1 MLMKSALRLSALS
14 AVSTITLVTLAA
26 CAIAPPM
33 SEAEQEI
40 SANLSNSRFQP
51 ATRAI
56 RDSIETQE
64 LFAQAA
70 FWSHEYELNPGD
82 LESAIKL
89 SAAVRKLGNANRA
102 VEIAQTTRALYPRD
116 PYLTAEYAAGLIAAE
131 RAFEAIAPL
140 DEALRY
146 APGLARL
153 WSLKGAALDQQ
164 EDYDLARKYYMRGL
178 KITPN
183 DPNIM
188 TNMGLSFA
196 LSGDPQTAEGW
207 LRRAVALPGASQNI
221 RQNLALVLQL
231 QGKTEEAEKYMGR
244 SQHANL
250 RKTPALR
257 PAPTKQNTQ
266 SSSMP
271 SNFQPQNYRPQN
283 YQPRSRQ
290 EPQQMPRQ
298 AQPAYPPQARFA
310 PPNGAMP
317 GAKMMVPGSQN
328 FRSASD
334 AARAASRQNPN
345 KRMVAPLREHT
356 AEQKS
361 VLEQIA
367 GRLGPKSSQVPQMP
381 LQPNAGYPLQ
391 AGRPAQAN
399 TVQYSR
405 PAQTANQALAGGV
418 QSREPARRRR

>member
-1 MLMKSALRLSALS
+1 MPIKSALRLSALS
-14 AVSTITLVTLAA
+14 AVSAITLAA

-207 LRRAVALPGASQNI
+207 LRRAVSLPGASQSI

-231 QGKTEEAEKYMGR
+231 QGKTEEAEKYMNR

-266 SSSMP
+266 SSTVP
-271 SNFQPQNYRPQN
+271 PNFPAQNYRPQN
-283 YQPRSRQ
+283 YQPQSRQ
-290 EPQQMPRQ
+290 EPRQ
-298 AQPAYPPQARFA
+298 AQPTYPPQARFA

-317 GAKMMVPGSQN
+317 GAKMMASGQQN
-328 FRSASD
+328 FRSTSD

-367 GRLGPKSSQVPQMP
+367 GRLGPKSSQVAQMP
-381 LQPNAGYPLQ
+381 LQPNAGYPMQ
-391 AGRPAQAN
+391 AGRPTQAN
-399 TVQYSR
+399 AVQYGQPQSR
-405 PAQTANQALAGGV
+405 PAQTANQALAGGF